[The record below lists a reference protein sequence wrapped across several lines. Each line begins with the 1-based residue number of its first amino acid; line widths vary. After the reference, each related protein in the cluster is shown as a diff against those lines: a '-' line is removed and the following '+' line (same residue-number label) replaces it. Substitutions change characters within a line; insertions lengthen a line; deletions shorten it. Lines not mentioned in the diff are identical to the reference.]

1 MKRPVVRTDDV
12 LDVVRIPPPEH
23 RGTWN
28 PPPPPR
34 CAACGL
40 PRRQCPD
47 GRPWRGVA
55 GVCKCPGWGEPYAT
69 LARCYEAF
77 VDAPDARE
85 AEQHEI
91 TFWAVA
97 RERPL

>member
-1 MKRPVVRTDDV
+1 M
-12 LDVVRIPPPEH
+12 
-23 RGTWN
+23 N
-28 PPPPPR
+28 
-34 CAACGL
+34 
-40 PRRQCPD
+40 
-47 GRPWRGVA
+47 
-55 GVCKCPGWGEPYAT
+55 GWGEPYAT

-97 RERPL
+97 AERPL

>member
-1 MKRPVVRTDDV
+1 MKRSIVRTEDV
-12 LDVVRIPPPEH
+12 LDVVRVPPREH
-23 RGTWN
+23 RWTWN

-34 CAACGL
+34 CECGL
-40 PRRQCPD
+40 PRREGPD

-55 GVCKCPGWGEPYAT
+55 GVCRCPGWGEPYRT

-77 VDAPDARE
+77 VDAPYASTARE
-85 AEQHEI
+85 HEI

-97 RERPL
+97 AERPL